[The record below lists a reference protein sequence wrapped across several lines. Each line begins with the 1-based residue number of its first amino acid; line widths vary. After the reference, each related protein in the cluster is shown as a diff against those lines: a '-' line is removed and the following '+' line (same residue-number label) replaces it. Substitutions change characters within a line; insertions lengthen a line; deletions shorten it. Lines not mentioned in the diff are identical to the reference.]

1 MDKHEKLL
9 DKVSM
14 KTHVSKH
21 DILSLATDLQTKDL
35 SNEKDI
41 KDFVYRIA
49 DMAGKPVGE
58 RQMEKIISVIKN
70 NQVPSDLDKLV

>member
-1 MDKHEKLL
+1 
-9 DKVSM
+9 M

-41 KDFVYRIA
+41 KDFVFF
-49 DMAGKPVGE
+49 
-58 RQMEKIISVIKN
+58 
-70 NQVPSDLDKLV
+70 LF